1 MRQRIRSQ
9 RGFSLIELTIVVF
22 IISLLIFI
30 FIPKSENVKTQAK
43 IAGVDANLN
52 SVHAVIQ
59 GMIFNYSSNSG
70 GKLETDL
77 VRKINTMPP
86 GANPDEASS
95 KYQNPVTGGYG
106 MAPWSQL
113 TDDDKNTVSAAL
125 TYYAGGNNED
135 ATWRAERVY
144 PRLRGTVMVSA
155 FSADGTL
162 VVKLYPFDERGMIM
176 RDRIRTI
183 W

>member
-1 MRQRIRSQ
+1 MRQRLRTQ

-30 FIPKSENVKTQAK
+30 FIPKSENVKNQAK
-43 IAGVDANLN
+43 IAGVDANMN

-59 GMIFNYSSNSG
+59 GMIFNYSPRDG
-70 GKLETDL
+70 GRLETDL
-77 VRKINTMPP
+77 VRKINTLPP
-86 GANPDEASS
+86 GANPDEATS
-95 KYQNPVTGGYG
+95 KYQNPVTGGSG

-113 TDDDKNTVSAAL
+113 TDDAQNSVSAAL
-125 TYYAGGNNED
+125 TYYPGGGNED
-135 ATWRAERVY
+135 ATWRANRVY
-144 PRLRGTVMVSA
+144 PRLRGTIMISA

-176 RDRIRTI
+176 KDRIRTI